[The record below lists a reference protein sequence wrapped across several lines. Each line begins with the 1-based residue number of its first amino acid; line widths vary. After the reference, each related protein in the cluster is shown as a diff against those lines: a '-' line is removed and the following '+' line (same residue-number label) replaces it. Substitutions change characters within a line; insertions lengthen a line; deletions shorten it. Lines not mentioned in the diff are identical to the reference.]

1 MKMNKFQPI
10 SRATHLIPQKR
21 MPAYVTLV
29 ELARAYLLAKKR
41 RGGEPSVRDLAGMA
55 PRTVD
60 AVNNMPRLEDAAQT
74 LILRGG
80 GDRPDARGV

>member
-1 MKMNKFQPI
+1 
-10 SRATHLIPQKR
+10 
-21 MPAYVTLV
+21 MPAYITLV
-29 ELARAYLLAKKR
+29 ELARAYLLAKQR
-41 RGGEPSVRDLAGMA
+41 RGGEPSIRDLAGMA

-80 GDRPDARGV
+80 GDRPEATGG